1 MKKLFLLSFAML
13 LFLACQQKDTR
24 YTQTSPEIDIVKK
37 HIENY
42 NTKNYDTSIMADTS
56 KSYFN
61 TKNNPLLVKDLVA
74 YHKAND
80 ANYTKRG
87 FLDEDQEFEMVVTDD
102 GETWVN
108 TWLDWRATL
117 KGSGKVVDM
126 PVHLTYRFID
136 GKIVREVGFWDPTEI
151 VLELQ
156 AIEAEKTMSAE

>member
-1 MKKLFLLSFAML
+1 MKKLVLLSFAAL
-13 LFLACQQKDTR
+13 LIMACQQKDTR
-24 YTQTSPEIDIVKK
+24 YTQNSSEIDVVKK

-42 NTKNYDTSIMADTS
+42 NTKNYDTSIMADTC

-61 TKNNPLLVKDLVA
+61 TKNKPILRKDIIA

-87 FLDEDQEFEMVVTDD
+87 FLSEDQEFEMVVTDN

-108 TWLDWRATL
+108 AWLDWRATL
-117 KGSGKVVDM
+117 KESGKVVDM
-126 PVHLTYRFID
+126 PIHLTYRFID

-151 VLELQ
+151 VLALQ
-156 AIEAEKTMSAE
+156 EIEAQRNITVE